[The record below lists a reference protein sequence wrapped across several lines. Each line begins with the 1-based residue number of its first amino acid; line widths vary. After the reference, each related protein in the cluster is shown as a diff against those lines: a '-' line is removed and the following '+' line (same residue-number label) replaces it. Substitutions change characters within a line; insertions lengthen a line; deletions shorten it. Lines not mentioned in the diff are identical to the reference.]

1 MIQNFEI
8 NSKQIDKIKNISTEE
23 KDFRNKNLEIFKN
36 SGFPSNRLEDWKFT
50 DFRNIINNNFKEL
63 DVLNIPET
71 YNQINL
77 IKDFEHNYI
86 LLVNGSLHS
95 SSFDFEEKSKIKI
108 GSYDKDTNYQLSN
121 NPLICLNH
129 ALADGGFSLD
139 IEDKYKF
146 KKVLVIYNIFTKNI
160 KNKIL
165 NNKNKIVV
173 GKNSELHLIEY
184 TVNESKSKFINNT
197 YENIILKENA
207 KFRNL
212 NLQSNKSEGF
222 FHKFLNSKFSKNV
235 DYSNFIFS
243 SGLKFNKLDILCDL
257 VGENIKCNI
266 LSGLFLNEHEH
277 QEIKTNINHLFP
289 NCKSYQKIKNVLG
302 SESKGIF
309 QGKIH
314 VKDIAQKTD
323 AYQLSKA
330 LLLDENAEFNSKPEL
345 EIYAD
350 DVKCSH
356 GSTSGSI
363 DENSLHYLMTR
374 GLTRE
379 DSLKLLI
386 KGFLNEIV
394 DYIKS
399 PSIKK
404 FIESKLEDQINGY

>member
-23 KDFRNKNLEIFKN
+23 KDFRNKNLQIFKN

-108 GSYDKDTNYQLSN
+108 GSYDKDANYQLSN

-129 ALADGGFSLD
+129 ALADGGFSLY
-139 IEDKYKF
+139 IEDEYKF

-165 NNKNKIVV
+165 NNKNKIVL

-197 YENIILKENA
+197 YENIILNENA

-222 FHKFLNSKFSKNV
+222 FHKFLNNKFSANV

-257 VGENIKCNI
+257 AGEKIKCNI
-266 LSGLFLNEHEH
+266 LSGLFLNEQEH

-302 SESKGIF
+302 SDSKGIF

-330 LLLDENAEFNSKPEL
+330 LLLDGNAEFNSKPEL

-386 KGFLNEIV
+386 KGFLTEIV